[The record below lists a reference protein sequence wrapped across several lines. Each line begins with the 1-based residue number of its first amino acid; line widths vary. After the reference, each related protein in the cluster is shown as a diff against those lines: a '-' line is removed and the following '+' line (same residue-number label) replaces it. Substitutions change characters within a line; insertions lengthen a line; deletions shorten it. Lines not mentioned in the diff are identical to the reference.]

1 MQKGVQHDTTALAGH
16 ATKYRLDFR
25 KTLNRLTGSIG
36 LEWVTTHKLRHTF
49 ASQLAIGG
57 VSIYKIKQW
66 MGHSDIK
73 TTEVYA
79 HLSPEDDDINAF

>member
-1 MQKGVQHDTTALAGH
+1 
-16 ATKYRLDFR
+16 
-25 KTLNRLTGSIG
+25 
-36 LEWVTTHKLRHTF
+36 VTTHKLRHTF